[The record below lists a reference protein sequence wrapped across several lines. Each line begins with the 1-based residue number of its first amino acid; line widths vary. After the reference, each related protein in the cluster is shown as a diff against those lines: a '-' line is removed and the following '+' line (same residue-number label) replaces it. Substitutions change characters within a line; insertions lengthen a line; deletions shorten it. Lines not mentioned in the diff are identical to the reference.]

1 MPNLIYRLEFNYDES
16 TRSDSSVFIQLRE
29 NPPIYQEHIDK
40 EKYDILPEELK
51 NVFLTSIF
59 NISGVTEL
67 SVKAYRVWIMKSPV
81 YNWKEVLDPV
91 LYYIASYYSFDDIE
105 QMLASG
111 NTDGTGFTLSQPV
124 NRRKL

>member
-111 NTDGTGFTLSQPV
+111 NTDGTGFTLSQPI

>member
-105 QMLASG
+105 QMLGSG

>member
-40 EKYDILPEELK
+40 EKYDILSEELK

-67 SVKAYRVWIMKSPV
+67 SVKSYRVWLMKSPV

-111 NTDGTGFTLSQPV
+111 NTDGTGFTLSQPI

>member
-67 SVKAYRVWIMKSPV
+67 SVKAYRDWIMKSPV

-105 QMLASG
+105 QMLGSG

>member
-67 SVKAYRVWIMKSPV
+67 SVKSYRVWLMKSPV

-111 NTDGTGFTLSQPV
+111 NTDGTGFTLSQPI

>member
-1 MPNLIYRLEFNYDES
+1 MYLENVVS
-16 TRSDSSVFIQLRE
+16 SIKGRSM
-29 NPPIYQEHIDK
+29 
-40 EKYDILPEELK
+40 PEELK

-105 QMLASG
+105 QMLGSG